1 MQGDDVVGKWVL
13 QLAYASQYIR
23 KMSRSEV
30 RIRVH
35 SIFMTGSVAVFVTM
49 LKPHDHCICPFPNES
64 LDYCVSGIG
73 PLTTRVDVAQSLS
86 DQQKR
91 YVRSGHK
98 LPNPAA
104 IVGCPAPKLGLFA
117 KERRLLVL
125 IGGGCDVVEP
135 RLAKI
140 RCCFNPHRQNAA
152 GEMQGIGGLN
162 L

>member
-1 MQGDDVVGKWVL
+1 MGSSACVRKSVYPQNEQEGS
-13 QLAYASQYIR
+13 AHTRSQHIYDWLSGR
-23 KMSRSEV
+23 FRDHVEASRS
-30 RIRVH
+30 RH
-35 SIFMTGSVAVFVTM
+35 M
-49 LKPHDHCICPFPNES
+49 PFPERA

-73 PLTTRVDVAQSLS
+73 PSTTRVDVAQSLF

-91 YVRSGHK
+91 YIRSGHK